1 MSDQVLYRKYRPGK
15 WGEVIGQDH
24 IVEPLKNSVES
35 GVVAHAYLFAGPRGT
50 GKTSIARILAKSV
63 GTSDKDLYEIDAASN
78 RGIDEIR
85 MLRDAVGTLP
95 FESEYKV
102 YIIDEVHM
110 LTKEA
115 FNALLKTLEE
125 PPKHVI
131 FILATT
137 DDHKVPDTVVS
148 RCQVYQFKAPS
159 VGELAK
165 HIIKVG
171 KKEEIEIDKDAANL
185 IAMVGDGSF
194 RDTLG
199 VLQKVLNVSG
209 GKAITGELVQSV
221 TDAPPISLAQDLVL
235 AIVNSDLPAS
245 LAVVNKAVNDDLDIS
260 FLHKLVLRTLRLAL
274 LLAVAPEMEKTLLAE
289 VGSDEAKFLQSLDKT
304 KVTKIA
310 PQALRELLPITYTI
324 KGNFLPQL
332 PFELA
337 LVQILTVYNK

>member
-1 MSDQVLYRKYRPGK
+1 MSEQVLYRKYRPGK
-15 WGEVIGQDH
+15 WAEVTGQDH
-24 IVEPLKNSVES
+24 IVEPLKNSVAS
-35 GVVAHAYLFAGPRGT
+35 GNIAHAYLFAGPRGT
-50 GKTSIARILAKSV
+50 GKTSIARILAKEI

-148 RCQVYQFKAPS
+148 RCQVYQFKSPS
-159 VGELAK
+159 VVELAK
-165 HIIKVG
+165 LIIKVG
-171 KKEEIEIDKDAANL
+171 KKEEVEIDKDAANL
-185 IAMVGDGSF
+185 IAMLGDGSF

-199 VLQKVLNVSG
+199 VLQKVLSSAGNEKTIS
-209 GKAITGELVQSV
+209 AEIVQKV
-221 TDAPPISLAQDLVL
+221 TDAPPLKLAQDLVG
-235 AIVNSDLPAS
+235 AIIDGDLPAS
-245 LAVVNKAVNDDLDIS
+245 LMVVNQAVGADLDIA
-260 FLHKLVLRTLRLAL
+260 FLQKLTLRTLRLAL
-274 LLAVAPEMEKTLLAE
+274 LLAVAPEMEKDLLAE
-289 VGSDEAKFLQSLDKT
+289 VGVDEAKFLQSLDKAKIT
-304 KVTKIA
+304 KVA
-310 PQALRELLPITYTI
+310 PQALRELLPITYSL

-332 PFELA
+332 PFELV
-337 LVQILTVYNK
+337 LVKILSS

>member
-1 MSDQVLYRKYRPGK
+1 MSEQVLYRKYRPVK
-15 WGEVIGQDH
+15 WAEVTGQDH

-35 GVVAHAYLFAGPRGT
+35 GNIAHAYLFAGPRGT
-50 GKTSIARILAKSV
+50 GKTSIARILATAV

-95 FESEYKV
+95 FDSEYKV

-148 RCQVYQFKAPS
+148 RCQVYQFKSPS
-159 VGELAK
+159 VAELAK
-165 HIIKVG
+165 VIIKVG
-171 KKEEIEIDKDAANL
+171 KKEEVEIDKDAANL
-185 IAMVGDGSF
+185 IAMLGDGSF

-199 VLQKVLNVSG
+199 VLQKVLSASG
-209 GKAITGELVQSV
+209 GKEITGELVQKV
-221 TDAPPISLAQDLVL
+221 TDAPPLSLAQDLVS
-235 AIVNSDLPAS
+235 AIVNGNLPAS
-245 LAVVNKAVNDDLDIS
+245 LSVVSKAVGDDLDIS

-274 LLAVAPEMEKTLLAE
+274 LLAAAPETEKTLLAE
-289 VGSDEAKFLQSLDKT
+289 VGSDEAKFLQSLDKA
-304 KVTKIA
+304 KVAKIA
-310 PQALRELLPITYTI
+310 PQALRELLPIAYTI
-324 KGNFLPQL
+324 KGSFLPQL
-332 PFELA
+332 PIELA
-337 LVQILTVYNK
+337 LVKLLSS

>member
-1 MSDQVLYRKYRPGK
+1 MSEQVLYRKYRPGK
-15 WGEVIGQDH
+15 WSEVVGQDH
-24 IVEPLKNSVES
+24 IVEPLKNSVAS
-35 GVVAHAYLFAGPRGT
+35 GAIAHAYLFCGPRGT
-50 GKTSIARILAKSV
+50 GKTSIARILAKEL
-63 GTSDKDLYEIDAASN
+63 GTTDKDLYEIDAASN

-85 MLRDAVGTLP
+85 MLRDAVSTLP
-95 FESEYKV
+95 FDSEYKV

-148 RCQVYQFKAPS
+148 RCQKYQFKAPS
-159 VGELAK
+159 VAELAK
-165 HIIKVG
+165 TVIKVG
-171 KKEEIEIDKDAANL
+171 KKEAIEIDKDAANL
-185 IAMVGDGSF
+185 IAMLGDGSF

-199 VLQKVLNVSG
+199 VLQKVLSVG
-209 GKAITGELVQSV
+209 DKAITAETVQKV
-221 TDAPPISLAQDLVL
+221 TDAPPLKLAQDLVSAIVISDLPKAL
-235 AIVNSDLPAS
+235 AIVGEA
-245 LAVVNKAVNDDLDIS
+245 AAQDLDIS
-260 FLHKLVLRTLRLAL
+260 FLHKMVLQILRRAL

-304 KVTKIA
+304 KVTKVA
-310 PQALRELLPITYTI
+310 PTALRELLPISYSI

-337 LVQILTVYNK
+337 IIKVTNPV